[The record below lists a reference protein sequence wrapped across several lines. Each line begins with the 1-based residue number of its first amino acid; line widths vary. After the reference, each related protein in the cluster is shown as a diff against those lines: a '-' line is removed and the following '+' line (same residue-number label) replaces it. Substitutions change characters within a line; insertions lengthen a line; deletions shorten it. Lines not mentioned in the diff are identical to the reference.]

1 MSKLLDKWNATAVAP
16 GRKVITE
23 FALLANLLND
33 DPPVM
38 PTTTAMSDQPGV
50 FYSDR
55 GTPVA
60 RFVGQTPARRRS
72 LGERMVLMLKG
83 A

>member
-1 MSKLLDKWNATAVAP
+1 MTSLLDKWKATAIAP
-16 GRKVITE
+16 GRQVITE
-23 FALLANLLND
+23 AALLANLLND
-33 DPPVM
+33 APPVM
-38 PTTTAMSDQPGV
+38 PTTTAMSEQPGV
-50 FYSDR
+50 FSDR
-55 GTPVA
+55 GIPMA

>member
-1 MSKLLDKWNATAVAP
+1 MTSLLDKWKATAIAP
-16 GRKVITE
+16 GRQVITE

-33 DPPVM
+33 ASPVN
-38 PTTTAMSDQPGV
+38 QPGV
-50 FYSDR
+50 FYNNR

-60 RFVGQTPARRRS
+60 RFVGQTPDRRRS